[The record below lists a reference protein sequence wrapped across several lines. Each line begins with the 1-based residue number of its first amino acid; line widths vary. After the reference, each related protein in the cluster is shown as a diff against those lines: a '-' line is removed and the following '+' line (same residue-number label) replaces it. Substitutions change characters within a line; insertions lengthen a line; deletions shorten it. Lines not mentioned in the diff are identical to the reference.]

1 MPQAKQLV
9 TSLFAAAP
17 APVALRAAAMLRQ
30 QYSIVKMPTPALGGG
45 LGADQ
50 LAAYAGDWDAYRLL
64 ALLSRLVPAA
74 LRPAM
79 PPTFTVAGPRLL
91 RAVEHWAMAGAR
103 LAGAAAAGEAEGGGD
118 GGGEGEGE
126 GKAEAEAEAEGEG
139 EGGADDGANAWALH
153 AGWST
158 CGAQAEGRLMEH
170 QKAAV
175 ARMHQ
180 RDETADVGHF
190 LILDTGMGKTV
201 TALVYAWRW
210 LRQHGG
216 AVRRILWVTPAGTID
231 NLLAQLRRTWGAP
244 VHLVPRVSAAKIP
257 KQGEGASLQLRD
269 FAVNVIHADHL
280 RTAIDKGLAEQ
291 ATSSFVIF
299 DEVDEMYAPTL
310 HTRRPYSPH
319 NTRTMAPGCCG
330 RYAPTLRT
338 SAARALCALCPKFVA
353 QTATPMR
360 RNEAQ
365 LLAWLADTCAFP
377 VTATNML
384 VAASAMVPTQLEP

>member
-1 MPQAKQLV
+1 MPQAKELV

-30 QYSIVKMPTPALGGG
+30 QYSVVKMPTPALGGG

-50 LAAYAGDWDAYRLL
+50 LAAYTGDWEAYRLL
-64 ALLSRLVPAA
+64 VLLSRLVPAA

-91 RAVEHWAMAGAR
+91 RAVERWAMSGAR
-103 LAGAAAAGEAEGGGD
+103 LAGAAAAAEGEGGGD
-118 GGGEGEGE
+118 DGGEGGDEEGGE
-126 GKAEAEAEAEGEG
+126 SGGEGEG
-139 EGGADDGANAWALH
+139 EGGADEGANAWALH

-231 NLLAQLRRTWGAP
+231 NLLAQLRRTWSAP
-244 VHLVPRVSAAKIP
+244 VHLVPRVSSARSP
-257 KQGEGASLQLRD
+257 KQGEGASLRLRD

-280 RTAIDKGLAEQ
+280 RTAVDKGLAGQ
-291 ATSSFVIF
+291 AASSFVIF
-299 DEVDEMYAPTL
+299 DEVDEMCAPTL
-310 HTRRPYSPH
+310 HTRLTYYTCTILTTALGAAAGTHPRCARAPHAHSARSAPSSSRRPPRRCAATRLSYSPGSP
-319 NTRTMAPGCCG
+319 TRAPS
-330 RYAPTLRT
+330 P
-338 SAARALCALCPKFVA
+338 
-353 QTATPMR
+353 
-360 RNEAQ
+360 
-365 LLAWLADTCAFP
+365 
-377 VTATNML
+377 
-384 VAASAMVPTQLEP
+384 

>member
-30 QYSIVKMPTPALGGG
+30 QYSTVKMPTPALGGG

-91 RAVEHWAMAGAR
+91 RVVEQWAMAGAR
-103 LAGAAAAGEAEGGGD
+103 LAGAAAAGEGEGEGED
-118 GGGEGEGE
+118 GGEGEGE
-126 GKAEAEAEAEGEG
+126 SGGKGVYRSLSGGEAEAESEG
-139 EGGADDGANAWALH
+139 EGGVDDGANAWALH
-153 AGWST
+153 AGWSA

-170 QKAAV
+170 QKVAV
-175 ARMHQ
+175 ARMHE

-244 VHLVPRVSAAKIP
+244 VHLVPRVSSARSP
-257 KQGEGASLQLRD
+257 KQ
-269 FAVNVIHADHL
+269 
-280 RTAIDKGLAEQ
+280 
-291 ATSSFVIF
+291 
-299 DEVDEMYAPTL
+299 
-310 HTRRPYSPH
+310 
-319 NTRTMAPGCCG
+319 
-330 RYAPTLRT
+330 
-338 SAARALCALCPKFVA
+338 ARCLP
-353 QTATPMR
+353 
-360 RNEAQ
+360 
-365 LLAWLADTCAFP
+365 
-377 VTATNML
+377 
-384 VAASAMVPTQLEP
+384 S